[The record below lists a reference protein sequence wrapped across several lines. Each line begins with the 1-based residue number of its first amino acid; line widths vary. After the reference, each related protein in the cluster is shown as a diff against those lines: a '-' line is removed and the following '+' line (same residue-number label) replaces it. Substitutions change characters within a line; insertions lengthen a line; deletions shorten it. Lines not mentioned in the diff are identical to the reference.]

1 MKKKIIN
8 HQYFLEISFYLIR
21 QKCNIE
27 NYLLYNH
34 VFIYLYKKYFLYKI
48 NYKLDLKVSLVNTN
62 DCHSFLILLQ
72 KGSQSFCHFLYRIIF
87 LCHFIILPFFYMF
100 TKFQLIILF
109 LLKSLQ
115 KSKKDFIKIYFF
127 IAIYLEFF
135 HLFHNSNENE
145 LELNLFVIKMQR
157 YL

>member
-34 VFIYLYKKYFLYKI
+34 VFIYLYKKYFLYKK

-72 KGSQSFCHFLYRIIF
+72 KGYQSFCHFLNRIIF
-87 LCHFIILPFFYMF
+87 LCHFIILPFFYLF

-109 LLKSLQ
+109 LLK
-115 KSKKDFIKIYFF
+115 KFVEIKE
-127 IAIYLEFF
+127 EF
-135 HLFHNSNENE
+135 
-145 LELNLFVIKMQR
+145 
-157 YL
+157 Y